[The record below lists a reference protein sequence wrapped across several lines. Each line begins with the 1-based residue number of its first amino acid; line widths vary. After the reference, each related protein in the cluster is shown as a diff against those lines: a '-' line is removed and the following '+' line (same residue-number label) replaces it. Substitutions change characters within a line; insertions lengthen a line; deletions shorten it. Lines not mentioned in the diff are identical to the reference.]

1 MARRLSFA
9 ATLVVVHLTGDFAL
23 AQAAL
28 DVTVFRP
35 GSEPAPGIEV
45 LVENAEITFTAKGIT
60 DDLGKVRFAPLST
73 AGHYTV
79 KVAESPDYFEAKAEA
94 FVLRSNF
101 DRSLS
106 LILTPRAQGAE
117 VVTVTAAAGLGEM
130 NATNAE
136 VSSTLDIR
144 EIESL
149 AVEGRD
155 PTRVLYRL
163 PNVTQATGFYPEAP
177 NVSINGANGLY
188 ANYVVDGLD
197 NNENF
202 LGGQKFAMPVGFTQQ
217 VTVLTSNYSTEFGR
231 TGNGVFNLTS
241 RSGGNQVRGEVF
253 YLTRPGPS
261 LDARSPFPQHDLSG
275 NPVKDG
281 FQRNQAGFALG
292 GPLVRDKTFFLIDAE
307 YSRDRKDNVLSSPAL
322 GVAETVRGHNDF
334 LYLSGKVDERWN
346 DRWTSSVRLNVG
358 RVTLERQGG
367 GLDGGVTFPSAGNFQ
382 DRDSLLAAA
391 KTFYA
396 GHQVLWETALQYS
409 RFRWNYGRAANP
421 GSQQTVVLDPSGE
434 TVAVLGNPGY
444 VFDDLENTFQAQ
456 QKLTLQKG
464 RHRFKLGAD
473 LISADFALF
482 GGGNEAGNYTVALTD
497 AQLAAVR
504 ASGKGAT
511 LDVLD
516 IPAAAAVLDYAVELQ
531 PKAYGTRQNLLGVYA
546 EDLLSATSRLSLTL
560 GLRYDYDSLS
570 KGGAS
575 SGDKNNVAVR
585 TALNY
590 ELDAR
595 SVVRGGY
602 GIFYEKILYAIYSD
616 ALQQNSTAAG
626 FRSELEDLQA
636 KGLLPAGLD
645 LDRILFDGNLTA
657 NFAGVPYL
665 GGPTS
670 AEAQAERQ
678 AVTSSERR
686 ILNPNGYPNP
696 LTHQLSLGY
705 QRQLGRR
712 HLFSIDLIHSRTNG
726 LPRLRDLNAPAAY
739 TIDPAHVVVRSEAQ
753 ANATRPVPLV
763 PGGAR
768 SIIVTETEGKGRYY
782 AATATLTRD
791 RGDAPYSYRISYTLS
806 RLQNDTDD
814 INFRAQDAND
824 FASEYGPSVND
835 RRHVI
840 NAMAWAHPMKDLS
853 LSLAGLAQSG
863 QPVNRIPDA
872 RLFGTTD
879 LNGDGRS
886 FGDAYVGN
894 SDRWPG
900 ASRNGDRLP
909 WSYVFDLAAQYD
921 IRLGASRRLEVRA
934 DLLNLFNHPNL
945 SGYSNNATQSN
956 QIQIGPPGG
965 SIVQKNAGPPRQF
978 QFGLRFV
985 F

>member
-1 MARRLSFA
+1 MVRRLSFA
-9 ATLVVVHLTGDFAL
+9 ATFAAVSL
-23 AQAAL
+23 AGAFAFAQAAL
-28 DVTVFRP
+28 EVAVYGP
-35 GSEPAPGIEV
+35 GSKPAPGLEV
-45 LVENAEITFTAKGIT
+45 RVLNPEITFTAKGVT
-60 DDLGKVRFAPLST
+60 DALGKVRFAPLST

-79 KVAESPDYFEAKAEA
+79 SVPQSAEYFEAKAEGI
-94 FVLRSNF
+94 VLRSNF
-101 DRSLS
+101 DRTLS
-106 LILTPRAQGAE
+106 LTLTPRAQASE
-117 VVTVTAAAGLGEM
+117 VVTVTALASTGEM
-130 NATNAE
+130 NGTNAE
-136 VSSTLDIR
+136 VSATLDTR
-144 EIESL
+144 ELAAL

-155 PTRVLYRL
+155 TTRALYRL

-217 VTVLTSNYSTEFGR
+217 VSVLTSNYSTEFGR
-231 TGNGVFNLTS
+231 TGNGIFNLTS
-241 RSGGNQVRGEVF
+241 RSGGNQLRGEAF
-253 YLTRPGPS
+253 YLIRPGPS
-261 LDARSPFPQHDLSG
+261 LDASSPFHLRDLSG
-275 NPVKDG
+275 NAVKDG
-281 FQRNQAGFALG
+281 FQRNQGGFVLG
-292 GPLVRDKTFFLIDAE
+292 GPLVRDKTFFLVDAE
-307 YSRDRKDNVLSSPAL
+307 YTRDRKDNVLSSPEL
-322 GVAETVRGHNDF
+322 GVADTVRGHNDF
-334 LYLSGKVDERWN
+334 LYLSGKVDQRWN
-346 DRWTSSVRLNVG
+346 DRWTSSMRLNLG
-358 RVTLERQGG
+358 RVTIERQGG

-382 DRDSLLAAA
+382 DRDSVLAAA

-396 GHQVLWETALQYS
+396 GSEVVSETAVQYS
-409 RFRWNYGRAANP
+409 RFRWNYGRAANE
-421 GSQQTVVLDPSGE
+421 GSPQTVVLDPSGQ

-444 VFDDLENTFQAQ
+444 VFDDVENTLQAQ
-456 QKLTLQKG
+456 EKLSFQKG
-464 RHRFKLGAD
+464 RHRFKVGAD
-473 LISADFALF
+473 LISADFALT

-497 AQLAAVR
+497 AQLRAVR
-504 ASGKGAT
+504 ASGKGAA
-511 LDVLD
+511 LDVQD
-516 IPAAAAVLDYAVELQ
+516 IPADATVLDYGVELQ
-531 PKAYGTRQNLLGVYA
+531 PKAFGARQNLLGIYA
-546 EDLLSATSRLSLTL
+546 EDLFAATSRLNLTF

-570 KGGAS
+570 KGGSS
-575 SGDKNNVAVR
+575 SGDKNNLAVR
-585 TALNY
+585 TAFNY
-590 ELDAR
+590 ELDSR

-602 GIFYEKILYAIYSD
+602 GIFYDKILYTIYSD
-616 ALQQNSTAAG
+616 ALQQNSTGAG
-626 FRSELEDLQA
+626 YRAQLLDLQA
-636 KGLLPAGLD
+636 RGLLPAGAD
-645 LDRILFDGNLTA
+645 LSGIVFDGNLTA

-670 AEAQAERQ
+670 AEAQAQRQ
-678 AVTSSERR
+678 SITSSERR

-712 HLFSIDLIHSRTNG
+712 HLLSLDLIHSRTNG
-726 LPRLRDLNAPAAY
+726 LPRLRDLNAPAPY
-739 TIDPAHVVVRSEAQ
+739 PIDPSDVVVRSEAA

-768 SIIVTETEGKGRYY
+768 SVIVTETEGKGRYY
-782 AATATLTRD
+782 AATATLVKD
-791 RGDAPYSYRISYTLS
+791 RGDAPYSYRFSYTLS
-806 RLQNDTDD
+806 RFQNDTDD
-814 INFRAQDAND
+814 VNFRAQDAND

-840 NAMAWAHPMKDLS
+840 NALVWARLLKSLS
-853 LSLAGLAQSG
+853 LSLAGLVQSG

-921 IRLGASRRLEVRA
+921 IRLGSSQRLELRA
-934 DLLNLFNHPNL
+934 DVFNLFNHPNL

-965 SIVQKNAGPPRQF
+965 PIVEKNAGPPRQL
-978 QFGLRFV
+978 QFGVRFV

>member
-1 MARRLSFA
+1 MVRRLSFA
-9 ATLVVVHLTGDFAL
+9 ATCLATSLASASVS

-28 DVTVFRP
+28 EVSVSHPDSRAAVGITV
-35 GSEPAPGIEV
+35 V
-45 LVENAEITFTAKGIT
+45 VENPETAFAAKGAT
-60 DDLGKVRFAPLST
+60 NAQGKVRFAPLST

-79 KVAESPDYFEAKAEA
+79 RVEESAEHLETRAEA
-94 FVLRSNF
+94 LVLRSNF

-106 LILTPRAQGAE
+106 LTLTPRPRTAE
-117 VVTVTAAAGLGEM
+117 VVTVTALANLGEM

-136 VSSTLDIR
+136 VSSTLDRR
-144 EIESL
+144 EMETL

-155 PTRVLYRL
+155 TTRALYRL

-177 NVSINGANGLY
+177 NVSINGANSLY

-202 LGGQKFAMPVGFTQQ
+202 LGGQKFAMPAGFTQQ

-241 RSGGNQVRGEVF
+241 RSGGNQLRGEVF

-261 LDARSPFPQHDLSG
+261 LDASSPFPQRDLSG
-275 NPVKDG
+275 NEVRDG
-281 FQRNQAGFALG
+281 FQRNQGGFVFE
-292 GPLVRDKTFFLIDAE
+292 GPLVRDQTFFVIDAE
-307 YSRDRKDNVLSSPAL
+307 YTHDRKDNVLSSPAL

-334 LYLSGKVDERWN
+334 LYLSGKLDQRWN
-346 DRWTSSVRLNVG
+346 ERWTSSVRLNLG
-358 RVTLERQGG
+358 RVTIERQGG
-367 GLDGGVTFPSAGNFQ
+367 GLEGGVTFPSAGNSQ
-382 DRDSLLAAA
+382 DRDSVLAAG

-396 GHQVLWETALQYS
+396 GKNLVSETALQYS
-409 RFRWNYGRAANP
+409 RFRWNYGRAVND
-421 GSQQTVVLDPSGE
+421 GSPQTTVLDPSGQ
-434 TVAVLGNPGY
+434 TIAVLGNPGY
-444 VFDDLENTFQAQ
+444 VFDDLENALQVQ
-456 QKLTLQKG
+456 QKVSLQKG
-464 RHRFKLGAD
+464 RHRLKAGVD
-473 LISADFALF
+473 WISADFALF
-482 GGGNEAGNYTVALTD
+482 GGGNVAGNYTVKLTD

-504 ASGKGAT
+504 SSGKGAA
-511 LDVLD
+511 LDVGD
-516 IPAAAAVLDYAVELQ
+516 IPPDAAVLDYGVELQ
-531 PKAYGTRQNLLGVYA
+531 PKAFGTRQNLLGLYA
-546 EDLLSATSRLSLTL
+546 EDLFAATSRLNVTL
-560 GLRYDYDSLS
+560 GFRYDYDSLS

-575 SGDKNNVAVR
+575 SGDQDNFAVR

-590 ELDAR
+590 QLDTR
-595 SVVRGGY
+595 SILRAGY
-602 GIFYEKILYAIYSD
+602 GLFYEKILYSIYSD

-626 FRSELEDLQA
+626 YRAQLLDLQA
-636 KGLLPAGLD
+636 RGLLPAGTD
-645 LDRILFDGNLTA
+645 RGRILFDGNLTA

-665 GGPTS
+665 HGPTS
-670 AEAQAERQ
+670 AEAQAARQ
-678 AVTSSERR
+678 SITSNERR

-696 LTHQLSLGY
+696 ETQQLSLGY

-712 HLFSIDLIHSRTNG
+712 HLVSLDLIHSRTNG
-726 LPRLRDLNAPAAY
+726 LPRLRDLNAAAPY
-739 TIDPAHVVVRSEAQ
+739 PIDPSNVVVRSVAE

-763 PGGAR
+763 PGGTR
-768 SIIVTETEGKGRYY
+768 SVIVSETEGKGRYS
-782 AATATLTRD
+782 AATATLVKD
-791 RGDAPYSYRISYTLS
+791 RGDAPWSYRISYTLS

-814 INFRAQDAND
+814 INFRAQDANT
-824 FASEYGPSVND
+824 FASEYGPSIND

-840 NAMAWAHPMKDLS
+840 NAMVWIQPTKRLV
-853 LSLAGLAQSG
+853 LSLAGLLQSG
-863 QPVNRIPDA
+863 QPINRIPDA

-879 LNGDGRS
+879 LNGDGQG

-909 WSYVFDLAAQYD
+909 WSYVFDLAALYD
-921 IRLGASRRLEVRA
+921 VRLGSSRHLELRA
-934 DLLNLFNHPNL
+934 DVFNLFNHPNL

-965 SIVQKNAGPPRQF
+965 SLVEKNAGPPRQF
-978 QFGLRFV
+978 QFGVRYV

>member
-1 MARRLSFA
+1 MVRRLSSA
-9 ATLVVVHLTGDFAL
+9 ATFLAVSLVGGFAF

-28 DVTVFRP
+28 EVAVFQP
-35 GSEPAPGIEV
+35 GSKPAPNTEV
-45 LVENAEITFTAKGIT
+45 LVENPEISFSAKGQT
-60 DDLGKVRFAPLST
+60 DALGKVRFAPLST

-79 KVAESPDYFEAKAEA
+79 RVAETADFFEARAEGLA
-94 FVLRSNF
+94 LRSNF

-106 LILTPRAQGAE
+106 LVLTARPKTSE
-117 VVTVTAAAGLGEM
+117 VVTVTALANIGEM

-136 VSSTLDIR
+136 VSGTLDSR
-144 EIESL
+144 ELQTL

-155 PTRVLYRL
+155 TTRALYRL

-231 TGNGVFNLTS
+231 TGNGIFNLTS
-241 RSGGNQVRGEVF
+241 RSGGNQLRGEVF
-253 YLTRPGPS
+253 YLVRPGPS
-261 LDARSPFPQHDLSG
+261 IDATSAFPQRDLSG
-275 NPVKDG
+275 NDVKDG
-281 FQRNQAGFALG
+281 FQRNQGGFVLG
-292 GPLVRDKTFFLIDAE
+292 GPIVRDKTFFLVNAE
-307 YSRDRKDNVLSSPAL
+307 YTRDRKDNILSSPEL
-322 GVAETVRGHNDF
+322 GVADSVRGHNEF
-334 LYLSGKVDERWN
+334 LYVSGKVDQRWN
-346 DRWTSSVRLNVG
+346 DRWTSSLRLNVG
-358 RVTLERQGG
+358 RVTVERQGG

-382 DRDSLLAAA
+382 DRDSVLAAA

-396 GHQVLWETALQYS
+396 ANDFVSESAFQYS
-409 RFRWNYGRAANP
+409 RFRWNYDRAANEGP
-421 GSQQTVVLDPSGE
+421 QTTVLDPSGQ

-444 VFDDLENTFQAQ
+444 VFDDTENTVQAQ
-456 QKLTLQKG
+456 EKLSFRKG
-464 RHRFKLGAD
+464 RHRLKAGAD
-473 LISADFALF
+473 LISADFALL
-482 GGGNEAGNYTVALTD
+482 GGGNLAGNYTVSLTD

-504 ASGKGAT
+504 ASGKGAA
-511 LDVLD
+511 LNVQD
-516 IPAAAAVLDYAVELQ
+516 IPADATVLDYAVELQ
-531 PKAYGTRQNLLGVYA
+531 PKAFGTRQNLFGIYA
-546 EDLLSATSRLSLTL
+546 EDLFAATSRLSLTL

-575 SGDKNNVAVR
+575 SGDKNNLAVR
-585 TALNY
+585 TAFNY
-590 ELDAR
+590 ALDAR

-602 GIFYEKILYAIYSD
+602 GIFYDKILYTIYSD
-616 ALQQNSTAAG
+616 ALQQNSTAPG
-626 FRSELEDLQA
+626 YLSQLQA
-636 KGLLPAGLD
+636 LQARGLLPASANLSS
-645 LDRILFDGNLTA
+645 ITFDGNLTA
-657 NFAGVPYL
+657 DYAGVPYL

-670 AEAQAERQ
+670 AEAQAQRQ
-678 AVTSSERR
+678 SVTSNELR

-696 LTHQLSLGY
+696 QTQQLSLGY
-705 QRQLGRR
+705 QHQIGRR
-712 HLFSIDLIHSRTNG
+712 HLFTVDLIHARTNG
-726 LPRLRDLNAPAAY
+726 LPRLRNLDAPAPY
-739 TIDPAHVVVRSEAQ
+739 PIDPSNVVVRTVAEAD
-753 ANATRPVPLV
+753 ATRPVPLV

-768 SIIVTETEGKGRYY
+768 SVIETETAGKGRYY
-782 AATATLTRD
+782 AATATLVKD
-791 RGDAPYSYRISYTLS
+791 RGDAPFSYRISYTLS

-814 INFRAQDAND
+814 INFRAQDANN

-840 NAMAWAHPMKDLS
+840 NAIVWAQPVKDLS
-853 LSLAGLAQSG
+853 LSLAALVQSG
-863 QPVNRIPDA
+863 QPINRIPDA

-879 LNGDGRS
+879 LNGDGQS

-909 WSYVFDLAAQYD
+909 WSYVFDLSAQYD
-921 IRLGASRRLEVRA
+921 LRVGSAQRLELRA
-934 DLLNLFNHPNL
+934 DVFNLFNHPNL

-965 SIVQKNAGPPRQF
+965 PIVEKNAGPPRQF
-978 QFGLRFV
+978 QLGVRFV

>member
-1 MARRLSFA
+1 MVPCLSRA
-9 ATLVVVHLTGDFAL
+9 ATFLAVCLSGSLAF
-23 AQAAL
+23 AQAL
-28 DVTVFRP
+28 EVSVFLP
-35 GSEPAPGIEV
+35 SSKPAPGIEV
-45 LVENAEITFTAKGIT
+45 AVLNPEVAFTTKGVT
-60 DDLGKVRFAPLST
+60 DALGRVRFAPLST

-79 KVAESPDYFEAKAEA
+79 RVGESREYLEAKVESLT
-94 FVLRSNF
+94 LRANF
-101 DRSLS
+101 DRSVS
-106 LILTPRAQGAE
+106 LILTARPQASE
-117 VVTVTAAAGLGEM
+117 VVTVTATASMGER

-136 VSSTLDIR
+136 VSSTLDAR

-149 AVEGRD
+149 PVEGRD
-155 PTRVLYRL
+155 TTRALYRL
-163 PNVTQATGFYPEAP
+163 PGVTQATGFYPEAP
-177 NVSINGANGLY
+177 NVSINGANALY

-202 LGGQKFAMPVGFTQQ
+202 LGGQKFAMPAGFTQQ

-231 TGNGVFNLTS
+231 TGNGIFNLTS
-241 RSGGNQVRGEVF
+241 RSGGNELRGEVF

-261 LDARSPFPQHDLSG
+261 LDASSPFPQRDLSG
-275 NPVKDG
+275 NAVKDG
-281 FQRNQAGFALG
+281 FQRHQGGFVLG
-292 GPLVRDKTFFLIDAE
+292 GPLVRDKTFFLVNAE
-307 YSRDRKDNVLSSPAL
+307 YSRDRKDNLLSSPAL
-322 GVAETVRGHNDF
+322 GVAETVRGHNHF
-334 LYLSGKVDERWN
+334 LYLSGKVDQRWN
-346 DRWTSSVRLNVG
+346 ERWTSSARVNVG
-358 RVTLERQGG
+358 RATIERQGG
-367 GLDGGVTFPSAGNFQ
+367 GLEGGVSFPSAGNFQ
-382 DRDSLLAAA
+382 DRDSVLASA

-396 GHQVLWETALQYS
+396 GKGVVSESAFQYS
-409 RFRWNYGRAANP
+409 RFRWNYGRAANE
-421 GSQQTVVLDPSGE
+421 GSPQTVVLDPSGQ

-444 VFDDLENTFQAQ
+444 VFDDTENTFQVQ
-456 QKLTLQKG
+456 EKVSFEKG
-464 RHRFKLGAD
+464 RHRFKVGAD
-473 LISADFALF
+473 LISASFALF
-482 GGGNEAGNYTVALTD
+482 GGGNEAGNYTVALTE

-504 ASGKGAT
+504 ASGKGAA
-511 LDVLD
+511 LDVDD
-516 IPAAAAVLDYAVELQ
+516 IPLDAAVLDYGVELQ
-531 PKAYGTRQNLLGVYA
+531 PKAFGARQNLLGLYA
-546 EDLLSATSRLSLTL
+546 EDLFAASSRLHLTL

-570 KGGAS
+570 KGGAP
-575 SGDKNNVAVR
+575 SGDHDNLAVR

-590 ELDAR
+590 EIDGR

-626 FRSELEDLQA
+626 YRTQLLELRA
-636 KGLLPAGLD
+636 RGLLPGAADIDD
-645 LDRILFDGNLTA
+645 LLFDGNLTA
-657 NFAGVPYL
+657 NFTGVPYL

-670 AEAQAERQ
+670 AQAQSQRQ
-678 AVTSSERR
+678 TVTSNERR

-696 LTHQLSLGY
+696 LTHQLSFGY
-705 QRQLGRR
+705 QRQLGRL
-712 HLFSIDLIHSRTNG
+712 HLLSLDLIHSRTNG
-726 LPRLRDLNAPAAY
+726 LPRMRDLNAPAPY
-739 TIDPAHVVVRSEAQ
+739 PVDPAEVVVRTAAEAD
-753 ANATRPVPLV
+753 ATRPVALV
-763 PGGAR
+763 AGGAR
-768 SIIVTETEGKGRYY
+768 SVIVTETEGRGRYS
-782 AATATLTRD
+782 AATATLVKD

-840 NAMAWAHPMKDLS
+840 NAMAWVHPTKHLS
-853 LSLAGLAQSG
+853 MSLAGLVQSG

-872 RLFGTTD
+872 ALFGTSD

-921 IRLGASRRLEVRA
+921 IHVGSSRRVELRA
-934 DLLNLFNHPNL
+934 DVFNLFNHPNL

-965 SIVQKNAGPPRQF
+965 PLVQKNAGPPRQF
-978 QFGLRFV
+978 QFGVRFV